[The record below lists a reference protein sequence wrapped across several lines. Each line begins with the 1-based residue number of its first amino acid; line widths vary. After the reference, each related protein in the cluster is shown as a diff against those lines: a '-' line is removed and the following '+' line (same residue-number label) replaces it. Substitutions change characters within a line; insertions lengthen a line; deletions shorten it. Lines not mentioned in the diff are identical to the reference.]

1 MRKRVLGF
9 FVFVFIVV
17 VATTLITYFATER
30 DEGARTQLQLVEI
43 NEIEK
48 LVEDGDAAK
57 ASAKL
62 SDYSDSLRQSMRS
75 AERNPYI
82 LLVGGIAAVLVIAAG
97 IFVYATVIRP
107 LNKISKFTAEIAKGN
122 TDIPLEYDR
131 GSEVGEFS
139 WAFDSM
145 RHELRKARAAEKEAI
160 ENNKTVI
167 ATLSHDIKTPIASI
181 RAYTEGLEANLDSSP
196 ERRAKYLQVIMRKS
210 DEVSKVTDDL
220 LLHSLSDMN
229 RLQVELKELDISVFA
244 ESAVKDLD
252 PDGKDV
258 SFSAAGAGSVV
269 GSARG
274 VGGSSGDDSDR
285 AARLGQTPCIVR
297 ADPDRLLQCLENLV
311 TNARKYAGSRIE
323 VYLERAGSQAG
334 KTVGDAG
341 KEGSDA
347 GNSGAGSGASIGSNQ
362 VAICV
367 KDFGKGIPDEDLP
380 FIFDKF
386 YRGHNHGGQPG
397 SGLGLYIVKYLM
409 TQMNGDILLSNQPDG
424 LLAKLV
430 LPVEKPSER

>member
-9 FVFVFIVV
+9 FAFIFIMV
-17 VATTLITYFATER
+17 VAATLITYFATER
-30 DEGARTQLQLVEI
+30 NEGERTQLQLVEI

-48 LVEDGDAAK
+48 LVEDGDAEG
-57 ASAKL
+57 ASQKL

-75 AERNPYI
+75 TERNPYI
-82 LLVGGIAAVLVIAAG
+82 LVVGGIAAVLVLAAG

-107 LNKISKFTAEIAKGN
+107 LNKISKFTAEIARGN

-196 ERRAKYLQVIMRKS
+196 EKRAKYLQVIMRKS

-229 RLQVELKELDISVFA
+229 RLQVELQTLDVRVFT

-252 PDGKDV
+252 PDGKDI

-269 GSARG
+269 GSA
-274 VGGSSGDDSDR
+274 
-285 AARLGQTPCIVR
+285 PCIVR

-323 VYLERAGSQAG
+323 VYLERAGARTG
-334 KTVGDAG
+334 KSGDESGKEGGDAG
-341 KEGSDA
+341 KLGS
-347 GNSGAGSGASIGSNQ
+347 GSGASIGSNQ

-386 YRGHNHGGQPG
+386 YRGHNHGGQQG

-430 LPVEKPSER
+430 LPVEK

>member
-9 FVFVFIVV
+9 FVFILIVV
-17 VATTLITYFATER
+17 VATTLITYFATEKN
-30 DEGARTQLQLVEI
+30 EGENAQLQLVEI

-48 LVEDGDAAK
+48 LMEEGDSAK
-57 ASAKL
+57 ASQKL
-62 SDYSDSLRQSMRS
+62 SDYSDSIRRNMES

-82 LLVGGIAAVLVIAAG
+82 LVVGGIAALLVIAAG
-97 IFVYATVIRP
+97 VFVYATVIRP
-107 LNKISKFTAEIAKGN
+107 LNKISKFTAEIARGN

-196 ERRAKYLQVIMRKS
+196 EKRAKYLQVIMRKS

-229 RLQVELKELDISVFA
+229 RLQVELQTLDVRVFT

-258 SFSAAGAGSVV
+258 SFSAAGAGGASGLV
-269 GSARG
+269 GDAS
-274 VGGSSGDDSDR
+274 GSGNATR
-285 AARLGQTPCIVR
+285 AGAACIVR

-323 VYLERAGSQAG
+323 VYLERSGAQTG
-334 KTVGDAG
+334 KVGD
-341 KEGSDA
+341 DA
-347 GNSGAGSGASIGSNQ
+347 DARVGGNQ

-409 TQMNGDILLSNQPDG
+409 TQMNGDILLSNRPDG

-430 LPVEKPSER
+430 LPVEE

>member
-1 MRKRVLGF
+1 MRKRVPGF
-9 FVFVFIVV
+9 FAFIFIMV
-17 VATTLITYFATER
+17 VAVTLITYFATER
-30 DEGARTQLQLVEI
+30 NEGERTQLQLVEI

-48 LVEDGDAAK
+48 LVEDGDAEK
-57 ASAKL
+57 ASQKL
-62 SDYSDSLRQSMRS
+62 SEYSDQLRRSMKS
-75 AERNPYI
+75 AERDPYI
-82 LLVGGIAAVLVIAAG
+82 LVVGGIAAVLVIAAG
-97 IFVYATVIRP
+97 ILVYVKVIRP
-107 LNKISKFTAEIAKGN
+107 LNRIAKFTTEIAKGN
-122 TDIPLEYDR
+122 TDIPLKYDR

-196 ERRAKYLQVIMRKS
+196 EKRAKYLQVIMRKS

-229 RLQVELKELDISVFA
+229 RLQVELQELDISVFA

-252 PDGKDV
+252 PDGKEVNFV
-258 SFSAAGAGSVV
+258 SSVSHV
-269 GSARG
+269 K
-274 VGGSSGDDSDR
+274 VN
-285 AARLGQTPCIVR
+285 
-297 ADPDRLLQCLENLV
+297 ADPDRLLQCLENLI
-311 TNARKYAGSRIE
+311 TNARKYAGSKIE
-323 VYLERAGSQAG
+323 VYLEYVSDDEAILVSGGRPSG
-334 KTVGDAG
+334 KDGQDQKT
-341 KEGSDA
+341 
-347 GNSGAGSGASIGSNQ
+347 SGR
-362 VAICV
+362 VAVCV
-367 KDFGKGIPDEDLP
+367 KDHGKGIPDEDMP

-409 TQMNGDILLSNQPDG
+409 TQMNGDIVLRNTEEG
-424 LLAKLV
+424 LLARLI
-430 LPVEKPSER
+430 LPVM